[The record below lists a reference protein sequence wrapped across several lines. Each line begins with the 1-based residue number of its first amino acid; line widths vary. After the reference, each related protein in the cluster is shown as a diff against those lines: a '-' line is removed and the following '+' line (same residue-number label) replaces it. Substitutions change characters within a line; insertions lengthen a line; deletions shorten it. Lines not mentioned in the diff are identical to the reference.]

1 MPTYDV
7 HQHFLPP
14 QLVAELR
21 ARRTPPRLDGD
32 LLELAEGTF
41 PFDERDNDLD
51 ERLALL
57 DRDGIDVAIISLAP
71 TMETEGEPD
80 LQDAY
85 HEGILEVVAAA
96 GGRLQALAAGACLE
110 GFAGACVS
118 AHAVLRGL
126 DTLPGELAQAG
137 QMLFVHPGPPAPP
150 ADRMRPP
157 GGRRSST
164 TPRRCRPPTSPGSA
178 AGVERHPELD
188 VVFAILAGG
197 APIQLE
203 RLHSRGGDP
212 DAALHPRLHLDTASY
227 GARAL
232 ALCAGDRRRGPARLR
247 QRRARGRRWPDA
259 AAAGR
264 SRRQRPWI
272 LVRSENP
279 RRLFA

>member
-1 MPTYDV
+1 VPTYDI

-32 LLELAEGTF
+32 LLELAEGLF

-57 DRDGIDVAIISLAP
+57 DRDGIDVALISLAP
-71 TMETEGEPD
+71 TMETESEPD

-137 QMLFVHPGPPAPP
+137 QVMFVHPGPPHP
-150 ADRMRPP
+150 
-157 GGRRSST
+157 
-164 TPRRCRPPTSPGSA
+164 PPTGAPA
-178 AGVERHPELD
+178 WWTAVVDYTEQMQAAYFAWLDAGVERYPELD
-188 VVFAILAGG
+188 VAFAILAGG

-203 RLHSRGGDP
+203 RLRSRGGDP
-212 DAALHPRLHLDTASY
+212 AAAQHPRIHLDTASY

-232 ALCAGDRRRGPARLR
+232 ALCVETVGAAQMVYGSDRPVV
-247 QRRARGRRWPDA
+247 DA
-259 AAAGR
+259 APTLEALTALGDGV
-264 SRRQRPWI
+264 
-272 LVRSENP
+272 LDTVRSENP
-279 RRLFA
+279 GRLFA

>member
-1 MPTYDV
+1 MPTYDI

-21 ARRTPPRLDGD
+21 ARGTPPRLDGD
-32 LLELAEGTF
+32 SLELAEGTF
-41 PFDERDNDLD
+41 PFDEGDNDLD

-57 DRDGIDVAIISLAP
+57 DRDGIDVAVISLAP

-96 GGRLQALAAGACLE
+96 GGRLKALAAGACLE

-126 DTLPGELAQAG
+126 DTLPGELAEAG
-137 QMLFVHPGPPAPP
+137 QLMFVHPGPP
-150 ADRMRPP
+150 RPP
-157 GGRRSST
+157 
-164 TPRRCRPPTSPGSA
+164 PTGAPAWWTAVVDYTEQMQA
-178 AGVERHPELD
+178 AYFAWLENGVERYRDLN

-203 RLHSRGGDP
+203 RLGSRGGDP
-212 DAALHPRLHLDTASY
+212 AAALHPRIHFDTASY

-232 ALCAGDRRRGPARLR
+232 TLCVEAVGAAQLVYGSDRPVV
-247 QRRARGRRWPDA
+247 DA
-259 AAAGR
+259 APALNALATLGDGV
-264 SRRQRPWI
+264 
-272 LVRSENP
+272 LDTVRSENP
-279 RRLFA
+279 GRLFA

>member
-1 MPTYDV
+1 MPTYDI

-21 ARRTPPRLDGD
+21 ARRTSPRLDGD

-71 TMETEGEPD
+71 TMETESEPD
-80 LQDAY
+80 LRDAY

-137 QMLFVHPGPPAPP
+137 QIMFVHPGPP
-150 ADRMRPP
+150 RPP
-157 GGRRSST
+157 
-164 TPRRCRPPTSPGSA
+164 PTGAPAWWTAVVDYTEQMQA
-178 AGVERHPELD
+178 AYFAWLENGVERYPELD

-203 RLHSRGGDP
+203 RLRSRGGDP
-212 DAALHPRLHLDTASY
+212 AAARHPRIHLDTASY

-232 ALCAGDRRRGPARLR
+232 ALCVETVGAAQLVYGSDRPVV
-247 QRRARGRRWPDA
+247 DA
-259 AAAGR
+259 APTLEALAALGDGV
-264 SRRQRPWI
+264 
-272 LVRSENP
+272 LDTVRSENP
-279 RRLFA
+279 GRLFA

>member
-1 MPTYDV
+1 MPTYDI

-32 LLELAEGTF
+32 SLELAEGTF

-71 TMETEGEPD
+71 TMETESEPD

-126 DTLPGELAQAG
+126 DTLPGELAEAG
-137 QMLFVHPGPPAPP
+137 QIMFVHPGPP
-150 ADRMRPP
+150 RPP
-157 GGRRSST
+157 
-164 TPRRCRPPTSPGSA
+164 PTGAPAWWTAVVDYTEQMQA
-178 AGVERHPELD
+178 AYFAWLENGVERHPDLD

-203 RLHSRGGDP
+203 RLRSRGGDP
-212 DAALHPRLHLDTASY
+212 AAARHPRIHLDTASY

-232 ALCAGDRRRGPARLR
+232 GLCLETVGAAQLVYGSDRPVV
-247 QRRARGRRWPDA
+247 DA
-259 AAAGR
+259 APTLEALAALGDGV
-264 SRRQRPWI
+264 
-272 LVRSENP
+272 LDTVRSENP
-279 RRLFA
+279 GRLFA